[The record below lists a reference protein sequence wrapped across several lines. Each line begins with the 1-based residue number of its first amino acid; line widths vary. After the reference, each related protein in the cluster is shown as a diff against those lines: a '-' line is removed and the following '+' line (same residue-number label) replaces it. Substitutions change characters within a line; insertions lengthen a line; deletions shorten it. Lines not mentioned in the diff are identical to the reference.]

1 MATFEVDRRFSCSHK
16 GLIKQALTGTGT
28 KYKNMGLELQKR
40 YPRHDGD
47 VGSAV
52 LACFF
57 HVAPWPVGSPSK
69 AIANAKK
76 AARRPGGVETMPVG
90 FAFAVPSKMTT
101 FVFQRCKDHRTRASS
116 SPSPVGAAQVQRGG
130 PTLRNL
136 YYVAVISYGQGD
148 YETAAA
154 YFQRALDAKPG
165 SPSEADF
172 APFMKSESKRSLALA
187 QEKLAKA

>member
-1 MATFEVDRRFSCSHK
+1 
-16 GLIKQALTGTGT
+16 
-28 KYKNMGLELQKR
+28 MGLELQKR

-76 AARRPGGVETMPVG
+76 A
-90 FAFAVPSKMTT
+90 
-101 FVFQRCKDHRTRASS
+101 
-116 SPSPVGAAQVQRGG
+116 VQRGG